1 MKNEPL
7 VSVIINCYNGEKYL
21 KKSIESVFSQ
31 KYKNWELIFWDNQS
45 TDNSK
50 EIFNS
55 FNDNRLK
62 YFKSKKYLKL
72 YEARNE
78 AIKVCSGEFISFLD
92 SDDWW
97 TPDKLKEQ
105 VPYFED
111 PKVGLVYSNFYFYY
125 EKSKRKKSYKKKI
138 FSGNIKK
145 YLLNNFYIGILTSL
159 IRKDAY
165 YSVNGFDKSYEII
178 GDFDL
183 NVKLSDNWLFYGIN
197 KYLAFY
203 RIHGQNLS
211 LKKRDL
217 EILEMEKWLVS
228 KNSTE
233 NIDLSNIEN
242 YVNYLKFFDILQ
254 KGRRYD
260 AFRKILKLKNNFL
273 KLKSILLLFLP
284 ISLIEKIK
292 S

>member
-21 KKSIESVFSQ
+21 KKSIESVLSQ

-50 EIFNS
+50 EIFYS

-105 VPYFED
+105 VPYFEN
-111 PKVGLVYSNFYFYY
+111 PKVGLVYSNF
-125 EKSKRKKSYKKKI
+125 
-138 FSGNIKK
+138 
-145 YLLNNFYIGILTSL
+145 
-159 IRKDAY
+159 
-165 YSVNGFDKSYEII
+165 
-178 GDFDL
+178 
-183 NVKLSDNWLFYGIN
+183 
-197 KYLAFY
+197 
-203 RIHGQNLS
+203 
-211 LKKRDL
+211 
-217 EILEMEKWLVS
+217 
-228 KNSTE
+228 
-233 NIDLSNIEN
+233 
-242 YVNYLKFFDILQ
+242 
-254 KGRRYD
+254 
-260 AFRKILKLKNNFL
+260 
-273 KLKSILLLFLP
+273 
-284 ISLIEKIK
+284 
-292 S
+292 